1 MDHLLSLPTFITLS
15 DLFIVFNL
23 GRVLFYLPSF
33 MKMKSAR
40 NNLDSH
46 SLITWFCWI
55 FANITTGLVFYV
67 QSGELDVKVG
77 LIYANALMCSIGFGL
92 ILYKRRKFKGISES
106 DRQEQL
112 GRLERENEALKGVIR
127 QLELEGIVG
136 HHRSQPWSILTR
148 GTTLV
153 PQCARPL
160 TVSELAMKF
169 SQRAAGVRRCEFSS
183 RFDRVQAEM
192 DQDGPVPVHLMAIS
206 RPRIHMAEL
215 HC

>member
-92 ILYKRRKFKGISES
+92 ILYKRRKF
-106 DRQEQL
+106 
-112 GRLERENEALKGVIR
+112 
-127 QLELEGIVG
+127 
-136 HHRSQPWSILTR
+136 
-148 GTTLV
+148 
-153 PQCARPL
+153 
-160 TVSELAMKF
+160 
-169 SQRAAGVRRCEFSS
+169 
-183 RFDRVQAEM
+183 
-192 DQDGPVPVHLMAIS
+192 
-206 RPRIHMAEL
+206 
-215 HC
+215 